1 MQAARAG
8 RQLNK
13 PVAVRHDSGYC
24 MAKPIDLTCAPPL
37 TDIIVVALRNYI
49 DVTYPA
55 GSGDCA
61 LVARESLLDTLHAL
75 EEQRRTG
82 AACHYN
88 RYIRAM
94 LKEAVKLHYSV
105 QAYDQGHDCS
115 HQCAVLVD
123 ACQGLPRT
131 EADLQTARELDAG

>member
-1 MQAARAG
+1 
-8 RQLNK
+8 
-13 PVAVRHDSGYC
+13 
-24 MAKPIDLTCAPPL
+24 MAKPIDLNCAASL

-75 EEQRRTG
+75 EEQRRAG

-94 LKEAVKLHYSV
+94 LKEAVRLHYAV
-105 QAYDQGHDCS
+105 QAHDQGHDCS
-115 HQCAVLVD
+115 HQCAVLLD

-131 EADLQTARELDAG
+131 EEELQAARELDNG

>member
-1 MQAARAG
+1 MTK
-8 RQLNK
+8 N
-13 PVAVRHDSGYC
+13 
-24 MAKPIDLTCAPPL
+24 IDLNCAPPL

-49 DVTYPA
+49 DVSYPA
-55 GSGDCA
+55 GSADCA

-75 EEQRRTG
+75 EEQRRAG

-94 LKEAVKLHYSV
+94 LKEAVKLHYAL
-105 QAYDQGHDCS
+105 QAHDQGHDCS
-115 HQCAVLVD
+115 RQCAVLLE

-131 EADLQTARELDAG
+131 AAELQAARALDDG